1 MLVKLLINPLTKS
14 SPRSIHFIFQIFL
27 IVCCQPIHML
37 LIFEKKN
44 NVQLISA
51 LKLANL
57 LGIDDLVQ
65 PVITN
70 LNGACDVTY
79 L

>member
-37 LIFEKKN
+37 LIFEKKKQCAAN
-44 NVQLISA
+44 QRFKISQSA
-51 LKLANL
+51 WDRRLSPTSYHKSKWSM
-57 LGIDDLVQ
+57 
-65 PVITN
+65 
-70 LNGACDVTY
+70 
-79 L
+79 